1 MAGVRARSNGALE
14 ALVMRALWQADQA
27 LGARAILTTFEDPI
41 PAYTTILTVL
51 SRLEEKGMVEREA
64 LSPRKVRFRPRIS
77 SAEAHARDMVESL
90 EEAEDRRG
98 ALLAFAD
105 TLSSEDME
113 LMRGAIAARRVRG
126 GSS

>member
-1 MAGVRARSNGALE
+1 
-14 ALVMRALWQADQA
+14 
-27 LGARAILTTFEDPI
+27 
-41 PAYTTILTVL
+41 
-51 SRLEEKGMVEREA
+51 MVEREA

>member
-1 MAGVRARSNGALE
+1 MAGMRARSNGALE